1 MIATRIG
8 RRKGHDR
15 RTHLGFWVCICVWM
29 LAATGEA
36 ASVDP
41 RERLAVGYVE
51 LVGEGD
57 AAAVADYA
65 RRHFAPA
72 LFDQRSAEGWERLA
86 EMLVGRHAGLEVV
99 GVDVP
104 RPDRVL
110 VTAGSPVGHT
120 MVFTFDF
127 PPDDPEHIAGLSI
140 ELGGDSSHGG
150 GDLPP
155 LEIPAGAGEGAIAH
169 ALDGWLGGLAD
180 RGRLSGAVLVARHGR
195 PIFTGAWGLASVEW
209 QAPNRVDTRF
219 DLGSINKSFTK
230 VAVAR
235 LAAEGALR
243 LDDTIADH
251 LPDYPNPDV
260 AARVTIRQ
268 LVEHTAGIPDIFGDA
283 FFRSSRALYREPE
296 DFFPLFADEPLRF
309 EPGSRFEYSNGGYM
323 VLGAIV
329 AAASGASYADYVED
343 HVFGPAGMTATGFFA
358 RDEPVPNVAV
368 GYTTRS
374 LSGEGGG
381 GHEGEGSLRNNL
393 FVLPIRGNS
402 AGSAFATVGDLLR
415 FDRALR
421 EHRLLD
427 PAWTRWIF
435 EDVEPAADAPP
446 AAAEPVATG
455 IGIAG
460 GAPGVSS
467 VLESDGELAV
477 IVLTNRDEPGAE
489 AVARS
494 LVRALRPVLE

>member
-1 MIATRIG
+1 
-8 RRKGHDR
+8 
-15 RTHLGFWVCICVWM
+15 
-29 LAATGEA
+29 
-36 ASVDP
+36 
-41 RERLAVGYVE
+41 
-51 LVGEGD
+51 
-57 AAAVADYA
+57 YA

-72 LFDQRSAEGWERLA
+72 LFEQRSAEGWERLA

-99 GVDVP
+99 GVDIP
-104 RPDRVL
+104 RPDQVL
-110 VTAGSPVGHT
+110 VTADSPTGHAIL
-120 MVFTFDF
+120 FTFDF
-127 PPDDPEHIAGLSI
+127 APDDPEHIAGLSVEI
-140 ELGGDSSHGG
+140 GGGDGGHGG
-150 GDLPP
+150 GELPP
-155 LEIPAGAGEGAIAH
+155 LEIPAGAGEGEIGH
-169 ALDGWLGGLAD
+169 ALDGWLGGLAGRD
-180 RGRLSGAVLVARHGR
+180 RLSGAVLVSRHGR

-230 VAVAR
+230 VAIAR
-235 LAAEGALR
+235 LAAEGALH

-251 LPDYPNPDV
+251 LPGYPNPEV
-260 AARVTIRQ
+260 AGRVTIRQ
-268 LVEHTAGIPDIFGDA
+268 LVEHSAGIPDIFDDA
-283 FFRSSRALYREPE
+283 FFRSSRALYRQPE
-296 DFFPLFADEPLRF
+296 DFLPLFAEKPLRF
-309 EPGSRFEYSNGGYM
+309 EPGTRFEYSNGGYM

-329 AAASGASYADYVED
+329 AAASGESYADYVER

-374 LSGEGGG
+374 LAGEPHDGPGAG
-381 GHEGEGSLRNNL
+381 SERDEGSLRNNL
-393 FVLPIRGNS
+393 YVLPIRGNS
-402 AGSAFATVGDLLR
+402 AGSAFATVGDLLL

-435 EDVEPAADAPP
+435 EDVEPTADAPP
-446 AAAEPVATG
+446 AATGPATVG

-489 AVARS
+489 TVARS
-494 LVRALRPVLE
+494 LVRALRKALE